1 MTERRRAERRRAE
14 IDWKFYK
21 KVFWLALPIALQ
33 SLITIRVNMLDT
45 IMVGNLGEMSLSAVS
60 LANQFIGVY
69 QIFCMGLGMGASVLV
84 SRYWGMQEAEPV
96 KSIQALRKTICI
108 VVRITVSLALLF
120 AVVTLLIPQ
129 VVMRMYTQDAEIIRL
144 GEIYFRFSVITYFF
158 LGLSLVCTIILRCV
172 GQVKLPLLVS
182 IGAFFVNLLANYVFI
197 FGKLG
202 MPRMGIAGAA
212 LGTLIARLF
221 EAGMICGYLLLKDEK
236 IGFRVK
242 HLGMKTADLLGE
254 YIRISIPV
262 LISDGI
268 LAIGNNTVA
277 MVIGRL
283 GVTFV
288 AANAITSVTQQL
300 STVMIQGVC
309 QAGAIVT
316 GQTLG
321 EGKQE
326 QAQSQA
332 YRFLGLGL
340 GLGMLSAFF
349 IMAVSPAI
357 IGSYKVSEETAE
369 VAAQLMHAISLIL
382 IFQATNSIMTKG
394 VLRGGGDTKM
404 LMLADNLFLWVVSIP
419 LGMLAGFVFH
429 FPAFW
434 IYVCLK
440 ADQILKAVW
449 CVFRLR
455 SGKWMKKITV
465 GKVSGQEDRA

>member
-1 MTERRRAERRRAE
+1 MTERRRAE

-33 SLITIRVNMLDT
+33 SLITIGVNMLDT

-182 IGAFFVNLLANYVFI
+182 IGAFFVNLLANYAFI

-321 EGKQE
+321 GKEGAGTE
-326 QAQSQA
+326 S
-332 YRFLGLGL
+332 GLQILRIGT
-340 GLGMLSAFF
+340 GTWN
-349 IMAVSPAI
+349 AVSVLYY
-357 IGSYKVSEETAE
+357 GSQS
-369 VAAQLMHAISLIL
+369 
-382 IFQATNSIMTKG
+382 
-394 VLRGGGDTKM
+394 GDYW
-404 LMLADNLFLWVVSIP
+404 FL
-419 LGMLAGFVFH
+419 
-429 FPAFW
+429 
-434 IYVCLK
+434 
-440 ADQILKAVW
+440 
-449 CVFRLR
+449 
-455 SGKWMKKITV
+455 
-465 GKVSGQEDRA
+465 

>member
-1 MTERRRAERRRAE
+1 
-14 IDWKFYK
+14 
-21 KVFWLALPIALQ
+21 
-33 SLITIRVNMLDT
+33 
-45 IMVGNLGEMSLSAVS
+45 
-60 LANQFIGVY
+60 
-69 QIFCMGLGMGASVLV
+69 
-84 SRYWGMQEAEPV
+84 
-96 KSIQALRKTICI
+96 
-108 VVRITVSLALLF
+108 
-120 AVVTLLIPQ
+120 
-129 VVMRMYTQDAEIIRL
+129 
-144 GEIYFRFSVITYFF
+144 
-158 LGLSLVCTIILRCV
+158 
-172 GQVKLPLLVS
+172 
-182 IGAFFVNLLANYVFI
+182 
-197 FGKLG
+197 
-202 MPRMGIAGAA
+202 
-212 LGTLIARLF
+212 
-221 EAGMICGYLLLKDEK
+221 
-236 IGFRVK
+236 
-242 HLGMKTADLLGE
+242 MKTADLLGE

-369 VAAQLMHAISLIL
+369 VAAQLMQAISLIL

>member
-1 MTERRRAERRRAE
+1 MTERRRAERRRAERRRAE

-33 SLITIRVNMLDT
+33 SLITIGVNMLDT

-129 VVMRMYTQDAEIIRL
+129 VVMRMYTQDAEI
-144 GEIYFRFSVITYFF
+144 
-158 LGLSLVCTIILRCV
+158 
-172 GQVKLPLLVS
+172 
-182 IGAFFVNLLANYVFI
+182 
-197 FGKLG
+197 
-202 MPRMGIAGAA
+202 
-212 LGTLIARLF
+212 
-221 EAGMICGYLLLKDEK
+221 ICGYLLLKDEK

>member
-1 MTERRRAERRRAE
+1 
-14 IDWKFYK
+14 
-21 KVFWLALPIALQ
+21 
-33 SLITIRVNMLDT
+33 
-45 IMVGNLGEMSLSAVS
+45 
-60 LANQFIGVY
+60 
-69 QIFCMGLGMGASVLV
+69 
-84 SRYWGMQEAEPV
+84 
-96 KSIQALRKTICI
+96 
-108 VVRITVSLALLF
+108 
-120 AVVTLLIPQ
+120 
-129 VVMRMYTQDAEIIRL
+129 MRMYTQDAEIIRL

-369 VAAQLMHAISLIL
+369 VAAWRRRYKDVDAC
-382 IFQATNSIMTKG
+382 G
-394 VLRGGGDTKM
+394 
-404 LMLADNLFLWVVSIP
+404 
-419 LGMLAGFVFH
+419 
-429 FPAFW
+429 
-434 IYVCLK
+434 
-440 ADQILKAVW
+440 
-449 CVFRLR
+449 
-455 SGKWMKKITV
+455 
-465 GKVSGQEDRA
+465 

>member
-1 MTERRRAERRRAE
+1 MKQDSQLFGTEK
-14 IDWKFYK
+14 ISKILWKMAPP
-21 KVFWLALPIALQ
+21 VMLAQL
-33 SLITIRVNMLDT
+33 
-45 IMVGNLGEMSLSAVS
+45 
-60 LANQFIGVY
+60 
-69 QIFCMGLGMGASVLV
+69 
-84 SRYWGMQEAEPV
+84 
-96 KSIQALRKTICI
+96 IQALYNI
-108 VVRITVSLALLF
+108 VDSFFVGRYSESGLTALSIIYPIQLLMIAF
-120 AVVTLLIPQ
+120 AVGTGVGINTC
-129 VVMRMYTQDAEIIRL
+129 MAHY
-144 GEIYFRFSVITYFF
+144 
-158 LGLSLVCTIILRCV
+158 LGLSEDEKADEIGGIGTPLTLFMWAVFAVFCYFFMPAYAKMSTDSAEVIKEVVMYGRIVCVFSFGLFLESIWTKILQANGNMKTPMIAQIAGAVTNIILD
-172 GQVKLPLLVS
+172 PLL
-182 IGAFFVNLLANYVFI
+182 I
-197 FGKLG
+197 FGMFGLPK
-202 MPRMGIAGAA
+202 MGIAGAA